1 MEFLDSVKN
10 ERSVFVKELLS
21 NLKGVKATELTVPNK
36 LLLEE
41 MQEAVNELKLI
52 KAGKKKARP
61 VEELLNEL

>member
-1 MEFLDSVKN
+1 MEFLVSVKK

-21 NLKGVKATELTVPNK
+21 NLKGVKATELTVANK